1 MSDELQK
8 RIFSEN
14 LKRLMEEQNLTQADV
29 AKSIGVSPQTF
40 NTWVR
45 GIALPRMGKIQ
56 RLADYFRVDKSDLLE
71 DTANNKK
78 TYYSDP
84 EVGKIVNELKDRPD
98 LRVLLDASRD
108 LDESDMFE
116 LIDIIN
122 KRANLRKK
130 RSEE

>member
-122 KRANLRKK
+122 KIKDGRWK
-130 RSEE
+130 E

>member
-29 AKSIGVSPQTF
+29 AKSIGVSPQTV

-56 RLADYFRVDKSDLLE
+56 RLADYFRGDKSDLLE

-122 KRANLRKK
+122 KIKDGK
-130 RSEE
+130 WKE

>member
-45 GIALPRMGKIQ
+45 GISLPRMGKIQ

-122 KRANLRKK
+122 KIKDGK
-130 RSEE
+130 WKE

>member
-122 KRANLRKK
+122 KIKDGK
-130 RSEE
+130 WKE

>member
-8 RIFSEN
+8 KIFSEN

-71 DTANNKK
+71 DTINNKK

-122 KRANLRKK
+122 KIKGGRWK
-130 RSEE
+130 E

>member
-29 AKSIGVSPQTF
+29 AKSIGVSPQTV

-122 KRANLRKK
+122 KIKDGK
-130 RSEE
+130 WKE

>member
-122 KRANLRKK
+122 KIKEGK
-130 RSEE
+130 WKE

>member
-29 AKSIGVSPQTF
+29 AKSIGVSPHTF

-122 KRANLRKK
+122 KIKDGK
-130 RSEE
+130 WKE

>member
-8 RIFSEN
+8 KIFSEN
-14 LKRLMEEQNLTQADV
+14 LKRLMEEQNLTQIDV

-56 RLADYFRVDKSDLLE
+56 RLADYFMVDKSDLLE
-71 DTANNKK
+71 DAVNNKK

-84 EVGKIVNELKDRPD
+84 EVVKMANELKERPD

-108 LDESDMFE
+108 LTSSDMFD
-116 LIDIIN
+116 LIDTIN
-122 KRANLRKK
+122 KIKNGKYEDK
-130 RSEE
+130 

>member
-56 RLADYFRVDKSDLLE
+56 RLADYFRVYKSDLLE

-122 KRANLRKK
+122 KIKDGK
-130 RSEE
+130 WKE

>member
-1 MSDELQK
+1 MSDEVQK

-122 KRANLRKK
+122 KIKDGK
-130 RSEE
+130 WKE

>member
-71 DTANNKK
+71 ETANNKK

-122 KRANLRKK
+122 KIKDGK
-130 RSEE
+130 WKE

>member
-45 GIALPRMGKIQ
+45 GIALPRLGKIQ

-122 KRANLRKK
+122 KIKDGK
-130 RSEE
+130 WKE

>member
-84 EVGKIVNELKDRPD
+84 EVGKIVNEVKDRPD

-122 KRANLRKK
+122 KIKDGK
-130 RSEE
+130 WKE

>member
-45 GIALPRMGKIQ
+45 VIALPRMGKIQ

-122 KRANLRKK
+122 KIKDGK
-130 RSEE
+130 WKE